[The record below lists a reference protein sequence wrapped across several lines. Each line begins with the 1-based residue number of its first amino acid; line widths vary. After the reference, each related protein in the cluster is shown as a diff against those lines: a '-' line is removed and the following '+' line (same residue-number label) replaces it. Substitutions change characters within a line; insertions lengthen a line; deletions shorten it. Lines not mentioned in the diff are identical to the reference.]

1 MYIYI
6 YVYIYIYIIVHEYI
20 YIYKYIYNPLIIFP
34 MRITVKWAYP
44 APWFPKQ
51 SRVSSSAEDDSG
63 PRKVAVM

>member
-6 YVYIYIYIIVHEYI
+6 YICIYIYNH
-20 YIYKYIYNPLIIFP
+20 LIIFP
-34 MRITVKWAYP
+34 MQITVKWAYP

-63 PRKVAVM
+63 PRKVAVT